1 MRREALGYLLLASLV
16 FATSGPLAR
25 LARPA
30 HPLTMAVGRVAVAA
44 LVLLVLEHKTILG
57 QAAAL
62 SRRQRIGV
70 FAAGA
75 LLASHFA
82 LFLSG
87 LDETS
92 LPAAMSLVS
101 LEPLSVVVC
110 AFFLYRITP
119 SRGEQL
125 GMAMATAGAIVIT
138 MGAGEGEHRLV
149 GDLLVL
155 AAVVVFGLYVA
166 AARGLKDALPA
177 RPYAAL
183 VYASATVVLLPAVL
197 LVPGAGAGAITGLS
211 LESTFFIVLLG
222 LVPTVIGHTMVQSAA
237 RRMSP
242 AIVAL
247 VSPGETLGAIAIGA
261 ALLGAFP
268 TWIEVAG
275 GLVIVAGAATAL
287 LAPRQP
293 EASGSG
299 G

>member
-1 MRREALGYLLLASLV
+1 MRREAIGYLLLASVV

-30 HPLTMAVGRVAVAA
+30 HPMTMAIGRVAVAA
-44 LVLLVLEHKTILG
+44 LVLLVLEHKTVFAHL
-57 QAAAL
+57 A
-62 SRRQRIGV
+62 SMSPRQRLGIFG
-70 FAAGA
+70 AGS
-75 LLASHFA
+75 LLAAHFA
-82 LFLSG
+82 LFLWG

-125 GMAMATAGAIVIT
+125 GIVLATAGAIVIT
-138 MGAGEGEHRLV
+138 FGAGEGEHRLL

-155 AAVVVFGLYVA
+155 AAVVVFGLYIA

-183 VYASATVVLLPAVL
+183 VYSSATLVLLPVVLLAPGVGPSAV
-197 LVPGAGAGAITGLS
+197 TDLS
-211 LESTFFIVLLG
+211 LESIFFIVLLG
-222 LVPTVIGHTMVQSAA
+222 LIPTVIGHTMVQSAA
-237 RRMSP
+237 RKMSP

-247 VSPGETLGAIAIGA
+247 VSPGETFGAIAIGA

-268 TWIEVAG
+268 TWIEIAG
-275 GLVIVAGAATAL
+275 GLVIVTGAATAL
-287 LAPRQP
+287 LAPRHP
-293 EASGSG
+293 DPG
-299 G
+299 